1 MNDFFVDGNLTRDPE
16 LRTTNSGKTVISFSI
31 AHNKRV
37 KKGDNWEDQ
46 PHFFDAEYWTEKPQ
60 YWLQKLTKGAG
71 VVLHCEANQDRWEK
85 EGVKHSRIK
94 FSCAEPPRLLSRGD
108 LSAKPLATGDAAGTP
123 PGAPAETYED
133 DLPF

>member
-1 MNDFFVDGNLTRDPE
+1 MNDFFVDGNLTREPE

-46 PHFFDAEYWTEKPQ
+46 PHFYDVEYWTEKPQ

-71 VVLHCEANQDRWEK
+71 VTLHCEALQDRWEK

-94 FSCAEPPRLLSRGD
+94 FSCVEPPKLLSRGD
-108 LSAKPLATGDAAGTP
+108 LSTKPSGQSEPGQDAVP
-123 PGAPAETYED
+123 YNPMD
-133 DLPF
+133 DDIPFN